1 MSAFVEEHTVVVEVR
16 GLACAVEV
24 RVVVIACDHEGCAAA
39 YVAQGDAVDVATNA
53 AAALGWT
60 CDGGDVD
67 GCPLH
72 PVADGS
78 EGDAALPSP
87 AAAAAERG
95 R

>member
-72 PVADGS
+72 PEASGFVREPAG
-78 EGDAALPSP
+78 AT
-87 AAAAAERG
+87 AAAAGGG